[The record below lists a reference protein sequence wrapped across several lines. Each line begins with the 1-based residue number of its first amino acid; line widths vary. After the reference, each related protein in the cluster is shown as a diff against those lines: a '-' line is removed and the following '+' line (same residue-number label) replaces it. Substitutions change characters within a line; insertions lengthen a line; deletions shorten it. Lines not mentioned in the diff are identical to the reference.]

1 MSYASFTNGPASTK
15 FPAHSV
21 DLGTAV
27 PARVGRGRLAALLV
41 LASPGILNFY
51 SDPAW
56 SDSNAGLL
64 FASGAQNGT
73 MSLDAIS
80 FTVSAATPTPS
91 PSPSLTPSPSPSP
104 SSSPTST
111 PVPIVTSFSGTS
123 GSRFYVD
130 GHLFS
135 VVNPDQPYNLT
146 NPDSQTLRFEVHSQ
160 EYWVTSGFSDLTNDG
175 GAERS
180 EIEGVSDFPVDADVH
195 LTYEFMMESGGVNTA
210 QWMVI
215 GQLWSVCCSPPF
227 AVEMRGEHMAI
238 NVRWSTDK
246 TEHVVYLDPNPIQR
260 DRYYTMDIRVN
271 YAKGTAVVF
280 RDGVQILNYQGP
292 LGYGGSSHWEYGLY
306 RAPTTNDIQAARYRN
321 LVISP

>member
-1 MSYASFTNGPASTK
+1 MSYASFTNGPASTR

-21 DLGTAV
+21 DLGRAV

-73 MSLDAIS
+73 TSLDAIS
-80 FTVSAATPTPS
+80 FTVSAATLTPS

-210 QWMVI
+210 RWMVI